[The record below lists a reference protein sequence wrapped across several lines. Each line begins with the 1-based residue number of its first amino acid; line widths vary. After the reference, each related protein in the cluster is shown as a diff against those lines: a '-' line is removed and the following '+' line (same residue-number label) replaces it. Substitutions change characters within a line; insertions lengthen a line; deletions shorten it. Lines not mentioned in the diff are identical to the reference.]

1 MWQTDG
7 MDYTLEASRLDD
19 LDSLRPFRERFAL
32 PGGDDGIYLIG
43 NSLGPLPHQAR
54 AIVDEEMDKWAEMG
68 VHGHFAGERP
78 WVSLPETMRDPMA
91 TIVGGL
97 PHEVALMNSLTVNL
111 HLLLIS
117 FYQPTPERFKI
128 LVEDH
133 AFPSDHFVVE
143 SQIELRGFD
152 PATAMVKVAPS
163 NGATLSDADI
173 LDAIADVG
181 DELALVLLPGIQ
193 YYTGQVLPMAEIA
206 EAAHAVGA
214 KVGFDLAHAA
224 GNIELALHDWDAD
237 FAAWCTY
244 KYLNGG
250 PGSVGGIFIHERYAT
265 DTSMH
270 RLAGWWGHELETRFE
285 MDNNF
290 VPPPTADGWMVST
303 PGTFSTATL
312 IGSLAVFTEA
322 GGMAPLRAKT
332 EQLLTF
338 CDQMLDELVGDKI
351 TRITPRELEQ
361 RGCQIS
367 LEVGGGRG
375 KEVFEKMEAAGIY
388 CDWRYPN
395 VIRVAFSPLYNSFSD
410 VMRFVTKLAEIVV

>member
-1 MWQTDG
+1 
-7 MDYTLEASRLDD
+7 MDYTAEAARLDG
-19 LDSLRPFRERFAL
+19 LDSLAQFRERFAL

-43 NSLGPLPHQAR
+43 NSLGPLPHAAR
-54 AIVDEEMDKWAEMG
+54 DIVDQEMDKWAESG
-68 VHGHFAGERP
+68 VHGHFSGERP

-91 TIVGGL
+91 ALVGAL

-143 SQIELRGFD
+143 SQIALRRFD

-163 NGATLSDADI
+163 DGETLSTVDI
-173 LDAIADVG
+173 LDAITACG

-206 EAAHAVGA
+206 AAAHGVGA

-224 GNIELALHDWDAD
+224 GNIELSLHDWNAD

-265 DTSMH
+265 DTSLH
-270 RLAGWWGHELETRFE
+270 RLAGWWGHELSTRFE

-303 PGTFSTATL
+303 PATFSTATL
-312 IGSLAVFTEA
+312 IGSLEIFIEA

-332 EQLLTF
+332 EQLLAF
-338 CDQMLDELVGDKI
+338 CDRMLDDLVGDKI
-351 TRITPRELEQ
+351 ARITPREMEQ
-361 RGCQIS
+361 RGSQIS

-375 KEVFEKMEAAGIY
+375 KEVFESMEAAGIY
-388 CDWRYPN
+388 CDWRYPS

-410 VMRFVTKLAEIVV
+410 VERFVNKLAEIVT

>member
-1 MWQTDG
+1 MWQTG
-7 MDYTLEASRLDD
+7 QMDYTLEAARLDD
-19 LDSLRPFRERFAL
+19 LDSLRRFRDRFAL

-78 WVSLPETMRDPMA
+78 WVSLPETMREPMA
-91 TIVGGL
+91 AIVGGL

-111 HLLLIS
+111 HLLMIS

-143 SQIELRGFD
+143 SQIALRGFD
-152 PATAMVKVAPS
+152 PATAMIKVTPS
-163 NGATLSDADI
+163 DGETLSNADI
-173 LDAIADVG
+173 LDAIADCG

-206 EAAHAVGA
+206 QAAHAIGA

-250 PGSVGGIFIHERYAT
+250 PGSIGGVFIHERYAT
-265 DTSMH
+265 DTSIH
-270 RLAGWWGHELETRFE
+270 RLAGWWGHELQTRFE
-285 MDNNF
+285 MDNTF
-290 VPPPTADGWMVST
+290 VPPPSADGWMVST
-303 PGTFSTATL
+303 PATFSTATL
-312 IGSLAVFTEA
+312 IGALAVFTEA

-338 CDQMLDELVGDKI
+338 CDRMLDDLVGDKI
-351 TRITPRELEQ
+351 ARITPREMEQ

-367 LEVGGGRG
+367 LEVSGGRG

-410 VMRFVTKLAEIVV
+410 VERFVTKLAEIVT